1 MISVIVPVYNIE
13 KYIERCILSVINQTY
28 ADFELLLINDGST
41 DSSYEICKKWE
52 ETDKRIKLISK
63 TNGGVSSARNLGLDH
78 ASGDFIFFVDGDD
91 WLSHDCF
98 QTLMEHMTDDIDLV
112 IGEHQDKNDD
122 DGYVPP
128 EYTSHKNY
136 EGVITP
142 QESINDFYQFEFYTK
157 VIWAKL
163 YRKELWENLRFN
175 HMVYSED
182 TFAMFHVIEHA
193 KKIYSVQKPIYYYLQ
208 RASGA
213 SRELKVLEFEN
224 YLETLMFMYHNALEK
239 YSEYKESLAEYYNG
253 FAYVLLKKYQKLGEK
268 EKALKLIKQMKFV
281 YNASETKNP
290 SFSQKILFLP
300 GIAIYYLIGIKNLF
314 SNS

>member
-1 MISVIVPVYNIE
+1 M
-13 KYIERCILSVINQTY
+13 
-28 ADFELLLINDGST
+28 
-41 DSSYEICKKWE
+41 
-52 ETDKRIKLISK
+52 
-63 TNGGVSSARNLGLDH
+63 
-78 ASGDFIFFVDGDD
+78 
-91 WLSHDCF
+91 
-98 QTLMEHMTDDIDLV
+98 
-112 IGEHQDKNDD
+112 
-122 DGYVPP
+122 
-128 EYTSHKNY
+128 
-136 EGVITP
+136 
-142 QESINDFYQFEFYTK
+142 
-157 VIWAKL
+157 WAKL